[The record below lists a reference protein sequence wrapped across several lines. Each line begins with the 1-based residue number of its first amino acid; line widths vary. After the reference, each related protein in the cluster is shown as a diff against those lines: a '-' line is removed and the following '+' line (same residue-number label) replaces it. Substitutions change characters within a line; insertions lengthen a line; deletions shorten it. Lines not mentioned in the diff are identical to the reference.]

1 MGRPRR
7 KSGSTRGVLR
17 RMPYGIARRLAL
29 VVVSGMLLA
38 LGCQSAREET
48 SPSSSSDLPPPSPT
62 VDAAR
67 TVDAGPSGKLIPDE
81 ALGPLVARLS
91 ERPGDFPS
99 ENYVTNET
107 SLLHVAQDLRE
118 PRLRGRAYVGVG
130 PEQSYTYLA
139 LLEPRV
145 AYIVDIRRGN
155 LLEHLVFRGC
165 FEEGVTRVGFLRA
178 LLAREP
184 RSEPV
189 QGPGFSPLEA
199 AFRGVAADPSL
210 EARGVTRTRAL
221 LDRLAIV
228 RSSTDERDL
237 VRIHRAFARHGLAIA
252 YSMVGSERWYPT
264 LAQNLAATE
273 GDVGTFLASDE
284 AYSKVRRMVLENRVL
299 PVVGDFGGTHALR
312 AVGEDMR
319 SRGLT
324 LGVLY
329 ASNVEQYLFEQRK
342 HGTFVESVAAMP
354 HDDASRLVH
363 VWFDAGKRHPA
374 QREGHRTTELAVSLD
389 AFVTRGQRRPYRS
402 FWEVVTA
409 EATN

>member
-1 MGRPRR
+1 
-7 KSGSTRGVLR
+7 
-17 RMPYGIARRLAL
+17 MPYGLARRLAL
-29 VVVSGMLLA
+29 VVVSGMLIA
-38 LGCQSAREET
+38 LGCQGAREEAPP
-48 SPSSSSDLPPPSPT
+48 SPSSVPSPSSPTGDAAST
-62 VDAAR
+62 VDAA
-67 TVDAGPSGKLIPDE
+67 TSGKLVPDE

-99 ENYVTNET
+99 DNYVTNET

-139 LLEPRV
+139 LLDEPRV

-165 FEEGVTRVGFLRA
+165 FEEGATRVGFLRA

-237 VRIHRAFARHGLAIA
+237 VRIHRAFARHGLAIT

-284 AYSKVRRMVLENRVL
+284 AYAKVRRMVLANRVV
-299 PVVGDFGGTHALR
+299 PVVGDFGGAHALR

-342 HGTFVESVAAMP
+342 HGTFVDSVAAMP

-363 VWFDAGKRHPA
+363 VWFDAGKRHPQ
-374 QREGHRTTELAVSLD
+374 QREGHRTTELVVPVD
-389 AFVTRGQRRPYRS
+389 AFVASGQRKPYRS
-402 FWEVVTA
+402 YWEAITR
-409 EATN
+409 E